1 MTPRFDSTWFYRKK
15 LCMKIQY
22 DDRCPTF
29 CHTLKAT
36 YTLRN
41 EHGLL
46 AGRGWRQISGR
57 NPTYVKIVVH
67 PSVMYS
73 CPTLV
78 GRTGALLISYVG
90 TRTAVLTAAVSCRLY
105 VLYIST
111 PSQPCKD
118 SILPKYLN
126 IIYLSFIHPML

>member
-1 MTPRFDSTWFYRKK
+1 
-15 LCMKIQY
+15 MKIQY

-41 EHGLL
+41 EHALL

-73 CPTLV
+73 WRPGHQKWILAISSDRRSLSLIFREINVEQNVRMYLTRYFTTYTL
-78 GRTGALLISYVG
+78 
-90 TRTAVLTAAVSCRLY
+90 
-105 VLYIST
+105 
-111 PSQPCKD
+111 
-118 SILPKYLN
+118 
-126 IIYLSFIHPML
+126 F